1 MSEKFHPLE
10 DEKEAAP
17 PHPIPSDNILEEE
30 KKQEENNQFS
40 ELDLP

>member
-10 DEKEAAP
+10 EEKEAAP
-17 PHPIPSDNILEEE
+17 HPSIPNDSILEEK